1 LLGEVSPGTIDLVHV
16 FHVALGAAIS
26 HLPSPA
32 RAAATLVGLAG
43 LAGCSTW
50 VGSMPP
56 LAAPLTSLPAPAAA
70 PDEPAAPAA
79 ALPFRL
85 PCAAD
90 DVVGC
95 INSCNDKVVEDCVT
109 LGAMYL
115 QGTIVSVDP
124 ERAVELFQTACA
136 ADSARGCMRL
146 GDAYHA
152 GIVPV
157 ATGGGDAKPRDP
169 HAEEVLLYRRACD
182 GGANLGC
189 VLAGRAFVAGHGVA
203 RDAAQAAKLFAQ
215 VCDRGNAESCLEL
228 GKLAQRGDGVKR
240 DADRALGL
248 YRKAC
253 GLGLAEACLHASPQ
267 GDEHS
272 PRE

>member
-1 LLGEVSPGTIDLVHV
+1 LPEEVSPGTLGLVHV
-16 FHVALGAAIS
+16 FLSYGAA
-26 HLPSPA
+26 A
-32 RAAATLVGLAG
+32 VTCAAATLG

-50 VGSMPP
+50 SR
-56 LAAPLTSLPAPAAA
+56 AAPPALAPPPAAA
-70 PDEPAAPAA
+70 VAATDEPAALAA
-79 ALPFRL
+79 SAPPPALPFRL
-85 PCAAD
+85 PCEAD

-95 INSCNDKVVEDCVT
+95 TNACADKVVEDCVT

-115 QGTIVSVDP
+115 QGTIVSVDS

-136 ADSARGCMRL
+136 GDSARGCMRL

-157 ATGGGDAKPRDP
+157 APEAPPRDP

-203 RDAAQAAKLFAQ
+203 RDTEQAAKLFAH
-215 VCDRGNAESCLEL
+215 VCDRGNAEACLEL

-240 DADRALGL
+240 DADRALSL

-253 GLGLAEACLHASPQ
+253 ALGLAEACLHASPK
-267 GDEHS
+267 GEEHS

>member
-1 LLGEVSPGTIDLVHV
+1 MSPGTIERVRV
-16 FHVALGAAIS
+16 FGMVVAGAGTVAL
-26 HLPSPA
+26 PA
-32 RAAATLVGLAG
+32 LVLT
-43 LAGCSTW
+43 GCSN
-50 VGSMPP
+50 VLGSRPP
-56 LAAPLTSLPAPAAA
+56 APPPPVAAPAEPAPAVSPA
-70 PDEPAAPAA
+70 PA

-95 INSCNDKVVEDCVT
+95 TNACNDKVIEDCVT

-124 ERAVELFQTACA
+124 ERAVALFQTACDG
-136 ADSARGCMRL
+136 DSARGCMRL

-157 ATGGGDAKPRDP
+157 APADALDAGPPRDP
-169 HAEEVLLYRRACD
+169 HAEEVRLYRRACE

-189 VLAGRAFVAGHGVA
+189 VLAGRAFVTGHGVT

-215 VCDRGNAESCLEL
+215 VCDRGNAEACLEL
-228 GKLAQRGDGVKR
+228 GKLAQRGDGVKP

-253 GLGLAEACLHASPQ
+253 GLGLAEGCLHASPK
-267 GDEHS
+267 GEERS
-272 PRE
+272 PRQ